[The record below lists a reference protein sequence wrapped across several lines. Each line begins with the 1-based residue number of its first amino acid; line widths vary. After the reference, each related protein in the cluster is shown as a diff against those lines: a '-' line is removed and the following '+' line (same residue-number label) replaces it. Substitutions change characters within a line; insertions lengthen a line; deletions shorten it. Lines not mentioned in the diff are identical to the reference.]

1 MRKTFF
7 SIILAAFISPLFA
20 GEGMWLPMLLQSLNE
35 AEMQALGMKMT
46 AEDIYSVNKGSLKDA
61 IVHFGGFCTAEVIS
75 DQGLLLTNH
84 HCGYGQIQSHSSLDN
99 NLLKDGFWAEGNQEE
114 LSNPGLFARFIQ
126 SIEDVTET
134 ILKGVSEKMS
144 EKERQS
150 AVDKNIAALKATMD
164 IGEFEEVMIRPFF
177 HGNQYFLFKTISFPD
192 VRLVGAPP
200 ESIGKFGSD
209 TDNWVW
215 PRHTGD
221 FALFRIY
228 AGPNNEP
235 AKYSVNN
242 KPYKPK
248 HSLPISLD
256 GVTEDDFTLIF
267 GFPGRTNEYL
277 PSYAVEQ
284 LVDKLNPAKIA
295 IRDKALGIIDRYMR
309 EDEAVRIQYAS
320 KFARVAN
327 YWKKW
332 IGESQGLVSTGAI
345 DKKKRYEADF
355 TKGLNAMPD
364 KKLRYG
370 KLLADFESKYAAIDE
385 LAYTKDYYSEYT
397 RNVEIVRLVNFM
409 RRLAG
414 YEADG
419 NMEAYDKFKN
429 QLENRFLEGFYKNY
443 RANIDEEVFA
453 ALSEMYY
460 SNVDKQYIAT
470 DAMGKIAPNAAGFAA
485 LAKNLFANTVVRDDS
500 GFKKLFAMA
509 PAEAVKIMKADPFY
523 QFIDKL
529 ANHHNTTVLDPYNKI
544 QGEINELQR
553 RYMQAQMEVFPDR
566 RFYPD
571 ANSTMRVTYGQV
583 KGYEPRDAVAYR
595 SQTFLDGVIEKYQP
609 GDYEFDVPEKLR
621 ALHAKKDYG
630 PYAQDGQ
637 IPICFLGTNH
647 TTGGNS
653 GSPAIDAY
661 GNLVGLNFDRVWEGT
676 MSDIN
681 YDPSICRN
689 IMVDTRYILFIVDKF
704 AGATHLV
711 DEMKLVW
718 PKSKPVKVA
727 PADANKSLKLKK
739 NKKQMGIMDR
749 KAAAP
754 MKSKQ

>member
-7 SIILAAFISPLFA
+7 SILLAAFISPVFA
-20 GEGMWLPMLLQSLNE
+20 GEGMWLPLLLQSLNE

-126 SIEDVTET
+126 SIEDVSEA

-150 AVDKNIAALKATMD
+150 AVDKNITALKATMD

-235 AKYSVNN
+235 AEYSPNN

-256 GVTEDDFTLIF
+256 GVTEDDFTMIF

-309 EDEAVRIQYAS
+309 EDESVRIQYAS

-385 LAYTKDYYSEYT
+385 LAFTKDYYSEYT

-414 YEADG
+414 YEEDG
-419 NMEAYDKFKN
+419 NIEAYDKFKN
-429 QLENRFLEGFYKNY
+429 QLENRFLVGFYKNY

-460 SNVDKQYIAT
+460 SNVDKKYIAT
-470 DAMGKIAPNAAGFAA
+470 DAMGKLATNTAGFAA
-485 LAKNLFANTVVRDDS
+485 LAKNLFSNTLIRDDS

-509 PAEAVKIMKADPFY
+509 PAEAVKMMKADPFY

-529 ANHHNTTVLDPYNKI
+529 AGHHNSTVLDPYNKI

-553 RYMQAQMEVFPDR
+553 HYMKAQMEVFPDR

-571 ANSTMRVTYGQV
+571 ANSTMRITYGQV

-595 SQTFLDGVIEKYQP
+595 SQTFLDGVIEKYEP

-621 ALHAKKDYG
+621 ELHAKKDYG
-630 PYAQDGQ
+630 QYAQDGQ

-711 DEMKLVW
+711 DEMNLVW
-718 PKSKPVKVA
+718 PKSKPVKA
-727 PADANKSLKLKK
+727 PADTNKSLKLKK
-739 NKKQMGIMDR
+739 KKKQMGIMEH
-749 KAAAP
+749 KSTAP
-754 MKSKQ
+754 IKSKQ